1 MRFHRMS
8 WLVLLSLVA
17 CSRPIDVPTQTVGLS
32 TVALSTSTPH
42 TTRAPAQ
49 RTPAPTF
56 TPAPTPTP
64 IIHIVEPGDT
74 LLDIANRY
82 GITLDALQ
90 TVNGVL
96 RPETL
101 QIGQSLIIPSV
112 SGSQT
117 IPNQSGLLLPT
128 PVPLPVILQG
138 AALYESPAGS
148 IWVLGEL
155 LNPNETAL
163 ENAQVKVTLLD
174 ASGAELLSGNA
185 FTALDVIAPRSASP
199 FGVLFATPPLNVAS
213 FEATAIRAEASNEP
227 GARYMPI
234 AIVEEA
240 HGLDGLQFQVS
251 GILANQ
257 GSRNAIE
264 VSVVLTTYDAEDR
277 VTGYRQQIVGD
288 GTLSAGATLEFSAS
302 IAPFGSAGATPARYA
317 IAAQGRSAP

>member
-1 MRFHRMS
+1 MRYQQIGG
-8 WLVLLSLVA
+8 LALLLLIG
-17 CSRPIDVPTQTVGLS
+17 CGRPMDLPTPAPGLS
-32 TVALSTSTPH
+32 TVTLPTATPR
-42 TTRAPAQ
+42 TTHAPGQ

-82 GITLDALQ
+82 GVTLDALQ

-101 QIGQSLIIPSV
+101 QIGQSLIIPSNF
-112 SGSQT
+112 GSQPV
-117 IPNQSGLLLPT
+117 PNQNGLLLPT
-128 PVPLPVILQG
+128 PAPLPVIVQG

-163 ENAQVKVTLLD
+163 ENAQVRVVLLD
-174 ASGAELLSGNA
+174 ASGAELASGGA
-185 FTALDVIAPRSASP
+185 FVALDVIPTRSASP

-213 FEATAIRAEASNEP
+213 FEATAIRAEASSEP

-234 AIVEEA
+234 AIAEEA
-240 HGLDGLQFQVS
+240 TGLDGLQFQVN
-251 GILANQ
+251 GRLANQ
-257 GSRNAIE
+257 GPRHAIE
-264 VSVVLTTYDAEDR
+264 VSVVLTTYDAQDR
-277 VTGYRQQIVGD
+277 VTGYRQQVVGD
-288 GTLSAGATLEFSAS
+288 GMLPAGASTMFAVS
-302 IAPFGSAGATPARYA
+302 IAPFGSAGAAPARYTL
-317 IAAQGRSAP
+317 AAQGRSAP